1 MLLFYETNQSLEI
14 IKDLREL
21 YYPIHHVVFWYL
33 NAVLIVFKWLTTEIE
48 TIFAFPAA
56 TSL

>member
-21 YYPIHHVVFWYL
+21 YYPIHYVVFWYL
-33 NAVLIVFKWLTTEIE
+33 NAVLIVFKRLTTEIE
-48 TIFAFPAA
+48 TIFASTVAA
-56 TSL
+56 SL